1 MAVMVCPPGRTEVV
15 GMIVVLVSAGVETG
29 ALTPRETML
38 PSVFRAPRVTVVEG
52 PTPSAKQSTLSQ
64 DAIVVVITSPPGRVV
79 GTLGAVMTG
88 MRPPAPTLM
97 RLPSAF
103 RAPRV
108 MVAEGPTLSPR
119 QTTPSHDEVVP
130 VLGIPVIIGVNG
142 RPLVIGP
149 TTLVMD
155 AIALDCCDRI
165 EEMEAVASLWTEETM
180 LAMLVGL
187 VTPLVRELRM
197 LEASDT
203 TEETAPVADAPISLV
218 SEFTALVTPEMIGTE
233 EKPGR
238 EGLKLVDPAL
248 RADEINPEGI
258 EVAVGSSESS
268 ELNAPVLIALI
279 VESCETKEESWLPMT
294 PVAVDASDAR
304 LDRTPPGT
312 LEKPGREGL
321 RLVEPALT
329 ADEIR
334 PEGKE
339 VAVGNWEI
347 KELKAPVLIVL
358 AVESC
363 ETREESWLPTAP
375 VAVEAWEARLERTL
389 EGTPTETP
397 PDAPAVAL
405 IEAGGKIEEA
415 ADERRAN
422 MIPLRTTPLVS
433 EL

>member
-1 MAVMVCPPGRTEVV
+1 MFTVARSVTVRPTQMGTAFRTAGAQEVVVLMTVRVELTGVGARVIAADKPALTMAETLAAADAVASPPLVGRTPALRVTVAIFPKPKVMQASRAAPEHDLEVAEIVLPEMTIGVGSRAGAVIIGTDAESEALAMLETPAPTEAVATPPVVGRTPASRVTVAIFPKPKVMQASRAAPEHDLEVAEIVLPEMTIGVGSRAGRVTSAEATGADAVAPTLMTPPVAGRASAPRLTVARGPSPRLMHTLRTPLPEQDCSMAVMVCPPGRTEIV

-165 EEMEAVASLWTEETM
+165 EEMEAVASL
-180 LAMLVGL
+180 
-187 VTPLVRELRM
+187 
-197 LEASDT
+197 
-203 TEETAPVADAPISLV
+203 
-218 SEFTALVTPEMIGTE
+218 
-233 EKPGR
+233 
-238 EGLKLVDPAL
+238 
-248 RADEINPEGI
+248 
-258 EVAVGSSESS
+258 
-268 ELNAPVLIALI
+268 
-279 VESCETKEESWLPMT
+279 
-294 PVAVDASDAR
+294 
-304 LDRTPPGT
+304 
-312 LEKPGREGL
+312 
-321 RLVEPALT
+321 
-329 ADEIR
+329 
-334 PEGKE
+334 
-339 VAVGNWEI
+339 
-347 KELKAPVLIVL
+347 
-358 AVESC
+358 
-363 ETREESWLPTAP
+363 
-375 VAVEAWEARLERTL
+375 
-389 EGTPTETP
+389 
-397 PDAPAVAL
+397 
-405 IEAGGKIEEA
+405 
-415 ADERRAN
+415 
-422 MIPLRTTPLVS
+422 
-433 EL
+433 